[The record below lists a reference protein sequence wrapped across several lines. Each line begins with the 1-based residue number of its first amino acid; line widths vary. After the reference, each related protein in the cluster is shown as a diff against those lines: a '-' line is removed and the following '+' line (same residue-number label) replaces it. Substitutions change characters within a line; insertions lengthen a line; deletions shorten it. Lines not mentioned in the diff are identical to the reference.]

1 MSSIFMSPFV
11 VAVAGCLMILG
22 LGIFGIYS
30 EIDQR
35 RVRSQE
41 RMTLLARGMSID
53 DIERLQRQVQNEDVS
68 DPVRTMNNIRRTA
81 MILFGGGGGIVLF
94 GLLFAAILQMR
105 VCSSSLPPAL
115 SPLASALVSGSIT
128 KCRRAISRA
137 SASRSIPRIPPVSNT
152 AAFTFWS
159 QPAIRQ
165 HANLRRRRPSV

>member
-53 DIERLQRQVQNEDVS
+53 DIERLQRQVAE
-68 DPVRTMNNIRRTA
+68 RGC
-81 MILFGGGGGIVLF
+81 L
-94 GLLFAAILQMR
+94 
-105 VCSSSLPPAL
+105 
-115 SPLASALVSGSIT
+115 
-128 KCRRAISRA
+128 
-137 SASRSIPRIPPVSNT
+137 
-152 AAFTFWS
+152 
-159 QPAIRQ
+159 
-165 HANLRRRRPSV
+165 